1 VSGAAFRTEIILG
14 GKTATGLR
22 VPPEVVADLGSGK
35 KPAVR
40 VTIGGYTYRSTVAVM
55 GGEFM
60 IPLSAENRAAAGVAA
75 GDEVDVSLELDTE
88 LREVAVP
95 PDFAEALAADP
106 DALRFF
112 DGLSY
117 SQRRW
122 FVLGITDAKTAA
134 TRERRIAKAV
144 AQLHEGKGQR

>member
-1 VSGAAFRTEIILG
+1 MTASTFRTVVVLG
-14 GKTATGLR
+14 GRTATGLR
-22 VPPEVVADLGSGK
+22 VPPEVVTDLGAGK

-40 VTIGGYTYRSTVAVM
+40 VTIGRHTYRSTVAVM

-60 IPLSAENRAAAGVAA
+60 IPLSAENRAAADVAA
-75 GDEVDVSLELDTE
+75 GDEVDVELQLDTE
-88 LREVAVP
+88 PREVDVP
-95 PDFAEALAADP
+95 LDFADALAAAP
-106 DALRFF
+106 GAQRFF

-117 SQRRW
+117 SQRRG

-144 AQLHEGKGQR
+144 AQLAEGKGQR